1 MSESYIVDFQLQE
14 ILTSLVIITSI
25 AVVLVAGVLVVQR
38 YLKNEDR

>member
-14 ILTSLVIITSI
+14 ILTSLVILTTIT
-25 AVVLVAGVLVVQR
+25 VVLVVGVLVVRR